1 MQRKDL
7 ALRVLSTAAIMSIV
21 TSIAAPAFAGTY
33 YIGKGSIDVV
43 TSTDGNVHVIQN
55 RIAYIDR
62 DNEIVIKDGTSEADT
77 TLKDANRAAAT
88 PAADPAA
95 THATQELE
103 AAGSADAAGESQPDP
118 DAAFTLSEAELIQK
132 ELDLSE
138 AEFNSIVHFER
149 GCGLI
154 STNSNNLVVEFKA
167 SQLEKDLITTDR
179 KDLQKLKGRIQKY
192 GESAYGNTE

>member
-1 MQRKDL
+1 MTEIPHKHRLYGQKEFSPFIGRFTGI
-7 ALRVLSTAAIMSIV
+7 LSNAKTKIIL
-21 TSIAAPAFAGTY
+21 
-33 YIGKGSIDVV
+33 
-43 TSTDGNVHVIQN
+43 N
-55 RIAYIDR
+55 
-62 DNEIVIKDGTSEADT
+62 
-77 TLKDANRAAAT
+77 
-88 PAADPAA
+88 
-95 THATQELE
+95 LE
-103 AAGSADAAGESQPDP
+103 VA
-118 DAAFTLSEAELIQK
+118 EAELIQK

>member
-1 MQRKDL
+1 MPTQDL
-7 ALRVLSTAAIMSIV
+7 VDFLCV
-21 TSIAAPAFAGTY
+21 
-33 YIGKGSIDVV
+33 
-43 TSTDGNVHVIQN
+43 
-55 RIAYIDR
+55 
-62 DNEIVIKDGTSEADT
+62 E
-77 TLKDANRAAAT
+77 RAASW
-88 PAADPAA
+88 DR
-95 THATQELE
+95 
-103 AAGSADAAGESQPDP
+103 GI
-118 DAAFTLSEAELIQK
+118 LSNAKDQDRLNTWKVAEAELIQK
-132 ELDLSE
+132 ELDLSD